1 MTGIRSL
8 ITAAFG
14 PTACLYATVLQC
26 DRTASP
32 SEVRRAYHRRALL
45 HHPDKQKQRQ
55 QKRDGNTSNNAAE
68 ATLTFQAVSAAY
80 ELLSD
85 PERRAQYDATGQLY
99 DDGQP
104 HDDCSSSSSR
114 PQSRRTANDNK
125 QNAKE
130 KEDEQRRWKEFFHS
144 VFQEVVTSASDAAR
158 DKSTYRGSERE
169 VADVL
174 RFYSLCKG
182 DLDKVLTCI
191 VSGEECDKA
200 RWVQEIIQPAV
211 RRGDV
216 PRYDQCFRGETLVD
230 TTDEEESAGNGRS
243 KKRIR
248 SKRTAAAARPS
259 DDTGMGD
266 LVDTDDD
273 EPSEATRLPKPS
285 TTTTN
290 SEASS
295 TTTMMSKKDKM
306 EYRVAKKR
314 KATKEKEIEFA
325 TILKGKQWSGDVAS
339 KRRTNTFSDELLSKL
354 ENKYAS
360 SSSSGRKKAG
370 KSVKKKR
377 L

>member
-26 DRTASP
+26 NRTASP

-45 HHPDKQKQRQ
+45 HHPDKQQQQQQQQQR
-55 QKRDGNTSNNAAE
+55 DGNGNTSNK

-85 PERRAQYDATGQLY
+85 PQRRARYDATGQLH
-99 DDGQP
+99 DEAP
-104 HDDCSSSSSR
+104 HDDCSSSSR
-114 PQSRRTANDNK
+114 PQSRPTANDKSRHNS
-125 QNAKE
+125 KE
-130 KEDEQRRWKEFFHS
+130 EDERRWKEFFHS
-144 VFQEVVTSASDAAR
+144 VFQEVVTSAADAEKDR
-158 DKSTYRGSERE
+158 SIYRGSERE

-174 RFYSLCKG
+174 QFYSLCKG

-191 VSGEECDKA
+191 VSGEERDKA

-211 RRGDV
+211 RRGEV
-216 PRYDQCFRGETLVD
+216 QRYDQLFRGDTLVD
-230 TTDEEESAGNGRS
+230 TDDEESAGNGRS

-248 SKRTAAAARPS
+248 SKLAAAAAAARPS
-259 DDTGMGD
+259 DTGMGD
-266 LVDTDDD
+266 LVDTDEEDTL
-273 EPSEATRLPKPS
+273 EATRLPKPLTTS
-285 TTTTN
+285 TTT
-290 SEASS
+290 
-295 TTTMMSKKDKM
+295 MSKKDKM

-325 TILKGKQWSGDVAS
+325 TILKGKQWSGDVAG
-339 KRRTNTFSDELLSKL
+339 KRRMNTFSDELLSKL

-360 SSSSGRKKAG
+360 TSSSSGKKKAG